1 MDTRSRASDVA
12 QTLVSAGSRLV
23 STLFARARSRASG
36 MRVRKLIL
44 VPVVFA
50 TASCLFAQT
59 PGSDAHVQALERR
72 LAAERHLLIDWAG
85 LVRYGS
91 EDAEIRPPKPN
102 EDRVVFLGDEITELW
117 GRGTALFFPGK
128 PYLNRG
134 IAGQTTPQM
143 LVRFR
148 QDVIALKPKVVVIL
162 AGTNDVASVTGPA
175 TEGTMAENFTSMT
188 ELAKFNGIRVVL
200 ASVTP
205 VCDCFKNQTALRP
218 QGKIIGLNGWIRDYA
233 ARSGSVYL
241 DYYAALAEGR
251 NFKRELTSD
260 GLVPNDA
267 GYAVM
272 APLAEKAI
280 AQALGK

>member
-1 MDTRSRASDVA
+1 VRMLSMQMAIAGTLAGAACLWGQTSAADV
-12 QTLVSAGSRLV
+12 R
-23 STLFARARSRASG
+23 
-36 MRVRKLIL
+36 
-44 VPVVFA
+44 
-50 TASCLFAQT
+50 
-59 PGSDAHVQALERR
+59 VQALERR

-91 EDAEIRPPKPN
+91 EDAELRPPKPD
-102 EDRVVFLGDEITELW
+102 EERVVFLGDEITENW
-117 GRGTALFFPGK
+117 GRGEAAFFPGK

-162 AGTNDVASVTGPA
+162 AGTNDLASVTGPA
-175 TEGTMAENFTSMT
+175 TEGVMAENFTSMT

-205 VCDCFKNQTALRP
+205 VCDCVQKQTTLRP
-218 QGKIIGLNGWIRDYA
+218 QGKIIGLNGWIKDYA

-241 DYYAALAEGR
+241 DYYSALAEGR
-251 NFKRELTSD
+251 NFKKDLTSD
-260 GLVPNDA
+260 GLLPNDA
-267 GYAVM
+267 GYRVM